1 MGKPADDV
9 DRDYGEDK
17 LCNLSMR
24 LPLAL
29 TSLLTSRTHRTQFDD
44 HQDIENKYESEG
56 SQESEDEY
64 VEGERGLSVD
74 DVALTVTKK
83 PDYVAA
89 LTTVASRHCG
99 RVEKDRQHKDS

>member
-1 MGKPADDV
+1 MITFEVKSKYNTEFKCDGN
-9 DRDYGEDK
+9 Y
-17 LCNLSMR
+17 
-24 LPLAL
+24 
-29 TSLLTSRTHRTQFDD
+29 
-44 HQDIENKYESEG
+44 QDIENKYESEG

-89 LTTVASRHCG
+89 LTTVAS
-99 RVEKDRQHKDS
+99 DHKQNCIFFSEQTQASCFGQICALTSSLWSRRER